1 MVALWTVH
9 RSVPDAVQIGSPQN
23 PQIVASLHGDTGRA
37 GEMLGLQIP
46 RVRRVQLMA

>member
-1 MVALWTVH
+1 MVTMVALWTVH

-23 PQIVASLHGDTGRA
+23 PQIVASL
-37 GEMLGLQIP
+37 QIP